1 MAQTSISNSPESIQL
16 WNLARDTG
24 VALIIQVGGVS
35 LTYLLQVV
43 LARWMGKTEYGI
55 YEYIMAWSLLLG
67 IFAGLGLAR
76 TNLRLISE
84 YRVKED
90 WGRLRGIFRGSW
102 FIVLVAGC
110 LIALVGTG
118 ILLLVDPARN
128 FTYTTP
134 LLIGVWLIPLQG
146 LVQLQLETS
155 RALEDVTLAYAP
167 YQIVWPVLILCGG
180 LLLMDSD
187 IPITSIP
194 MISLATGLLVIVI
207 LGQTWLVGD
216 KINREYESAEP
227 IYDYKEWFTIA
238 LVLLL
243 QGSFIVILNQT
254 DIVMIGNFLGPEQAG
269 TYSAAVKTAML
280 ISIILQTVNTVVAP
294 AFVALYYQ
302 DDILGLQNVVSTVT
316 AWIFWPSLI
325 LGILFMTFS
334 HEILGLFGTDF
345 LAVDW
350 ELKILV
356 LGRVLDAVCGS
367 VGCLMIMTG
376 HQNQSVVIFGIAA
389 AINLILNAVLIPLLG
404 SLGAAIATT
413 ISLVMWNIALS
424 ILVMKYIGVR
434 SSIFYNL
441 FPKAKVESRL

>member
-1 MAQTSISNSPESIQL
+1 MTQTSVTNSAESIQI
-16 WNLARDTG
+16 WDLARDTG

-55 YEYIMAWSLLLG
+55 YEYVMAWSLLLG

-84 YRVKED
+84 YRVRED
-90 WGRLRGIFRGSW
+90 WGRLRGLFKGSCSIV
-102 FIVLVAGC
+102 FIAGC

-118 ILLLVDPARN
+118 ILLLIDPARH
-128 FTYTTP
+128 FAYTNP

-146 LVQLQLETS
+146 LVQLQLEAS

-167 YQIVWPVLILCGG
+167 YQIIWPVLILCGG
-180 LLLMDSD
+180 LLVMESD
-187 IPITSIP
+187 IPIASMP
-194 MISLATGLLVIVI
+194 MLSLATGLLVVVI
-207 LGQTWLVGD
+207 LGQRLLIGSKID
-216 KINREYESAEP
+216 KEFEPADP
-227 IYDYKEWFTIA
+227 IYDYKEWFGIS

-254 DIVMIGNFLGPEQAG
+254 DIVMVGNFLGPEQAG
-269 TYSAAVKTAML
+269 TYSAAIKTAML

-294 AFVALYYQ
+294 AFVSLYYQ
-302 DDILGLQNVVSTVT
+302 DDLVGLQKIVATVT
-316 AWIFWPSLI
+316 AWIFWPSLV

-334 HEILGLFGTDF
+334 HAILGVFGPGF
-345 LAVDW
+345 LTVDW

-367 VGCLMIMTG
+367 VGCLMVMTG
-376 HQNQSVVIFGIAA
+376 HQNQSVVVFGVAA
-389 AINLILNAVLIPLLG
+389 AINLILNAVLIPIFG

-413 ISLVMWNIALS
+413 LSLVMWNIALS

-441 FPKAKVESRL
+441 FPKPEVQSRL

>member
-1 MAQTSISNSPESIQL
+1 MTQTSATNSSESIQV
-16 WNLARDTG
+16 WDLARDTG

-55 YEYIMAWSLLLG
+55 YEYVMAWSLLLG

-84 YRVKED
+84 YRVRED
-90 WGRLRGIFRGSW
+90 WGRLRGIFKGSCS
-102 FIVLVAGC
+102 ITLLAGF

-118 ILLLVDPARN
+118 ILLLIDPERA
-128 FTYTTP
+128 FTYTNP

-146 LVQLQLETS
+146 LVQLQLEAS

-167 YQIVWPVLILCGG
+167 YQIIWPILVLCAG
-180 LLLMDSD
+180 LFVMDSD
-187 IPITSIP
+187 IPITSIL
-194 MISLATGLLVIVI
+194 MLSVATGFLVVVIFGQRLLIDGKI
-207 LGQTWLVGD
+207 D
-216 KINREYESAEP
+216 KEFEPAEP
-227 IYDYKEWFTIA
+227 VYDYKEWFGIS

-254 DIVMIGNFLGPEQAG
+254 DIVMVGNFLGPEQAG
-269 TYSAAVKTAML
+269 TYSAAIKTAML

-294 AFVALYYQ
+294 AFVSLYYQ
-302 DDILGLQNVVSTVT
+302 NDLAGLQKIVATVT
-316 AWIFWPSLI
+316 AWIFWPSLV

-334 HEILGLFGTDF
+334 HTILGIFGSDF

-367 VGCLMIMTG
+367 VGCLMVMTG
-376 HQNQSVVIFGIAA
+376 HQNQSVVVFGVAA
-389 AINLILNAVLIPLLG
+389 AINLILNAVLIPIFG

-413 ISLVMWNIALS
+413 VSLIMWNIALS

-441 FPKAKVESRL
+441 FPKLEVRSRL

>member
-1 MAQTSISNSPESIQL
+1 MAQTSISNGSESIQL
-16 WNLARDTG
+16 WDLARDTG

-55 YEYIMAWSLLLG
+55 YEYVMAWSLLLG

-84 YRVKED
+84 YRVRED
-90 WGRLRGIFRGSW
+90 WGRLRGIFKGSC

-110 LIALVGTG
+110 LIALVGTA
-118 ILLLVDPARN
+118 ILLLIDRERN
-128 FTYTTP
+128 FAYTTP

-146 LVQLQLETS
+146 LVQLLLEAS

-167 YQIVWPVLILCGG
+167 YQIIWPVLILCGG
-180 LLLMDSD
+180 LLVTESD

-194 MISLATGLLVIVI
+194 MISLATGLLVVV
-207 LGQTWLVGD
+207 LFGQRWLIED
-216 KINREYESAEP
+216 KINREFEPAEP
-227 IYDYKEWFTIA
+227 IYDYKEWFGIA

-254 DIVMIGNFLGPEQAG
+254 DIVMVGNFLGPEQAG
-269 TYSAAVKTAML
+269 TYSAAIKTAML

-294 AFVALYYQ
+294 AFVSLYYQ
-302 DDILGLQNVVSTVT
+302 NDLIGLQKIVAIVT
-316 AWIFWPSLI
+316 AWIFWPSLV

-334 HEILGLFGTDF
+334 HNILGLFGSDF

-350 ELKILV
+350 ELKVLV
-356 LGRVLDAVCGS
+356 LGRVLDAICGS
-367 VGCLMIMTG
+367 VGCLMVMTG
-376 HQNQSVVIFGIAA
+376 HQNQSVIVFGVAA
-389 AINLILNAVLIPLLG
+389 AINLILNAVLIPLFG

-413 ISLVMWNIALS
+413 VSLVMWNIALS

-441 FPKAKVESRL
+441 FPKPKVESTL

>member
-1 MAQTSISNSPESIQL
+1 MTQTSISNSPESIQL
-16 WNLARDTG
+16 WSLARDTG
-24 VALIIQVGGVS
+24 IALIIQVGGVS

-84 YRVKED
+84 YRVKQD
-90 WGRLRGIFRGSW
+90 WGRLRGIFKGSW
-102 FIVLVAGC
+102 FIVLIAGC
-110 LIALVGTG
+110 LISLVATG
-118 ILLLVDPARN
+118 ILLLVDPERH

-167 YQIVWPVLILCGG
+167 YQIVWPVLILSGG
-180 LLLMDSD
+180 LFIMDSD

-207 LGQTWLVGD
+207 LGQTWLVGN
-216 KINREYESAEP
+216 KINREYEPAEP
-227 IYDYKEWFTIA
+227 IYDYKEWFSIA

-254 DIVMIGNFLGPEQAG
+254 DVVMVGNFLGPEQAG
-269 TYSAAVKTAML
+269 TYSAAIKTAML

-302 DDILGLQNVVSTVT
+302 DDIQGLQRIVSTVT

-334 HEILGLFGTDF
+334 HNILGLFGTDF
-345 LAVDW
+345 LGVDW

-376 HQNQSVVIFGIAA
+376 HQNQSVVVFGIAA
-389 AINLILNAVLIPLLG
+389 AINLILNAILIPLFG
-404 SLGAAIATT
+404 SVGAAIATT
-413 ISLVMWNIALS
+413 ISLVMWNIVLS

-441 FPKAKVESRL
+441 FPKSKVESTL

>member
-1 MAQTSISNSPESIQL
+1 MTQTSVTNSTESIQV
-16 WNLARDTG
+16 WDLARDTG

-43 LARWMGKTEYGI
+43 LARWMGQAEYGI
-55 YEYIMAWSLLLG
+55 YEYVMAWSLLLG

-90 WGRLRGIFRGSW
+90 WGRLRGIFKGSCL
-102 FIVLVAGC
+102 IVIVAGC
-110 LIALVGTG
+110 LISLVGTG
-118 ILLLVDPARN
+118 VLLLIDPERS

-180 LLLMDSD
+180 LIVMDSD

-194 MISLATGLLVIVI
+194 MISLATGLLVVVVF
-207 LGQTWLVGD
+207 GQTWLVGD
-216 KINREYESAEP
+216 KINREYEPAEP
-227 IYDYKEWFTIA
+227 IYDYKGWFNIA

-243 QGSFIVILNQT
+243 QGSFIVLLNQT
-254 DIVMIGNFLGPEQAG
+254 DVVMVGNFLGPEQAG
-269 TYSAAVKTAML
+269 TYSAAIKTAML

-302 DDILGLQNVVSTVT
+302 NDILGLQKVVSTVT

-334 HEILGLFGTDF
+334 HTILGLFGTDF

-389 AINLILNAVLIPLLG
+389 AINLILNAVLIPIFG
-404 SLGAAIATT
+404 SVGAAIATT
-413 ISLVMWNIALS
+413 VSLIMWNIALS

-441 FPKAKVESRL
+441 FPKPEVQSTL

>member
-1 MAQTSISNSPESIQL
+1 MTQTSVSNSPESIQL

-55 YEYIMAWSLLLG
+55 YEYVMAWSLLLG

-84 YRVKED
+84 YRVRED
-90 WGRLRGIFRGSW
+90 WGRLRGLFKGSCS
-102 FIVLVAGC
+102 IILLAGC
-110 LIALVGTG
+110 LIALVGTA
-118 ILLLVDPARN
+118 ILLLLDRDRSLA
-128 FTYTTP
+128 YTTP

-146 LVQLQLETS
+146 LVQLQLEAS

-167 YQIVWPVLILCGG
+167 YQIIWPVLILCGG
-180 LLLMDSD
+180 LVVMDSQ

-194 MISLATGLLVIVI
+194 MISLATGLLVVVI
-207 LGQTWLVGD
+207 LGQRWLIGD
-216 KINREYESAEP
+216 KIDKEFEPAEP
-227 IYDYKEWFTIA
+227 IYDYKEWFSIS

-254 DIVMIGNFLGPEQAG
+254 DIVMVGNFLGPEQAG
-269 TYSAAVKTAML
+269 TYSAAIKTAML

-302 DDILGLQNVVSTVT
+302 DDLLGLQKVVATVT

-334 HEILGLFGTDF
+334 HAILGIFGTDF
-345 LAVDW
+345 VAVDW

-367 VGCLMIMTG
+367 VGCLMVMTG
-376 HQNQSVVIFGIAA
+376 HQNQSVIVFGIAA
-389 AINLILNAVLIPLLG
+389 AINLILNAVLIPLFG

-413 ISLVMWNIALS
+413 VSLVMWNIALS

-441 FPKAKVESRL
+441 FPKRKVQSTL